1 MWRLLSM
8 AWRVTHAVMR
18 GEIDNTTEGFT
29 SGRLWLLGRE
39 DPVELMLQG
48 DCLRDL
54 AGTRFE
60 FNNPEPELEPEI
72 LAGLSTRQRGVV
84 GDITASRRTR
94 GGFDRRMPPPDD
106 LSEKHDSW
114 RNTLYIEWF
123 AEGIGRVVIESDQ
136 FELVTGEP
144 QWQMDEHAEQA
155 QRLAN
160 LQGMRDHMA
169 SVIKRRESSRAS
181 VEEDASEYEW
191 EERLKESDRLT
202 DAYQEVLEKF
212 MDEQDAEQKE
222 AFVMGWDGLLGALAD
237 QHEADHGERR
247 VEEPGLLDEDF
258 LEPCEDDEDG
268 VFASEEEAPHP
279 LQEMAH
285 ELALRSFDLARRE
298 GSENSPSSRLVSNLM
313 QVSAKLAG
321 ALEGEGSGY
330 EPETGYVLAI
340 LKRCL
345 QWLNE
350 AIAACLELVATE
362 EDPDHKRALEALQSG
377 IFEVRDAIVEL
388 RRELKR

>member
-1 MWRLLSM
+1 M
-8 AWRVTHAVMR
+8 AWRITHAVNR
-18 GEIDNTTEGFT
+18 GEIDNSTEGHT
-29 SGRLWLLGRE
+29 SGRIWLLGRDE
-39 DPVELMLQG
+39 PLELTLQG

-54 AGTRFE
+54 AGMRVE
-60 FNNPEPELEPEI
+60 FANPEPELEPTM
-72 LAGLSTRQRGVV
+72 LAEVSLTQRGVV

-94 GGFDRRMPPPDD
+94 GGYDPKWSPPEDGSD
-106 LSEKHDSW
+106 KRDSW

-123 AEGIGRVVIESDQ
+123 SEENGRVVIESDR
-136 FELVTGEP
+136 FELTTSECC
-144 QWQMDEHAEQA
+144 WRMDGDADQA

-160 LQGMRDHMA
+160 LQAMRDHMTR
-169 SVIKRRESSRAS
+169 VIRRREPREEN

-202 DAYQEVLEKF
+202 DAYQEVLEKY
-212 MDEQDAEQKE
+212 MDEPDAEQKE

-237 QHEADHGERR
+237 QHESDNGSAR
-247 VEEPGLLDEDF
+247 VEEPGFLDQDF
-258 LEPCEDDEDG
+258 LEDCEEGEEDSP
-268 VFASEEEAPHP
+268 FAPEEEAPHP

-298 GSENSPSSRLVSNLM
+298 GPEGSPSSRLVSNLM

-321 ALEGEGSGY
+321 ALEGAGSGY

-345 QWLNE
+345 HWLNE
-350 AIAACLELVATE
+350 AIAACLELVSSE
-362 EDPDHKRALEALQSG
+362 EDPDHKRALESLQNG

-388 RRELKR
+388 RRELKRG